1 MFDLLIKFFQ
11 RLADSAAVIDNLV
24 SFMLGG

>member
-1 MFDLLIKFFQ
+1 MFETLSNFFQ
-11 RLADSAAVIDNLV
+11 RLADSAAVIDDLL

>member
-1 MFDLLIKFFQ
+1 MFETLSNFFQ
-11 RLADSAAVIDNLV
+11 RLADNAAAIDDLI